1 MPQEEDKHS
10 RGDSEKV
17 PAASGLAEDCFQVR
31 FRSADGGEIEVLDQ
45 EVQHVGRNEGR
56 E

>member
-10 RGDSEKV
+10 RDDSENV
-17 PAASGLAEDCFQVR
+17 PAASGLAEDCLQVR